1 MAPAY
6 KTHRGT
12 PATYDGATNMA
23 CMSGRSA
30 PQPAWAKL
38 VAVAAVLVIVWILG
52 QVIGPVLLVFTVSTT
67 FALLLNPVVRLLRK
81 LHIPRG
87 LAVLTVFVGFIA
99 AVALAVFLVIAPVR
113 SQVEEIQA
121 NLPAYTDQAKRQAD
135 ELQQFFD
142 RRGVDVDVK
151 ARSDAFLAGVQD
163 RASEAADNVVD
174 YSLNVLGVLVTLI
187 IILVA
192 CIYMLLDAPRILR
205 FAQRLGGPPA
215 AAFLRRTERTLTEY
229 VKAQLLVSLII
240 GTTAGVVLWIYGVT
254 GLFPLGATFAVAFTA
269 WVFVMEFVPYVGPI
283 LGAVP
288 PVLLALFT
296 SPIAALWVVVAFVAI
311 HQLEGHI
318 VVPKI
323 MGSAVGV
330 HPLVVIFG
338 LLIGE
343 QVAGVIGVLIAIPVV
358 VVVKEAVMFA
368 ADQFGLDLAAH
379 PAEPAPAHAHAPA
392 PAPDMP
398 ATREMPTRA
407 IDAPGL
413 RPEP

>member
-1 MAPAY
+1 M
-6 KTHRGT
+6 TR
-12 PATYDGATNMA
+12 
-23 CMSGRSA
+23 MSGRRA

-38 VAVAAVLVIVWILG
+38 VAAAAVLVIVWILG
-52 QVIGPVLLVFTVSTT
+52 QTIGPVLLVFTVSTIV
-67 FALLLNPVVRLLRK
+67 ALLLNPLVRFLRK

-87 LAVLTVFVGFIA
+87 LAVLAVFVGFVA
-99 AVALAVFLVIAPVR
+99 TVALAVFLVISPVR
-113 SQVEEIQA
+113 TQIEEIQA
-121 NLPAYTDQAKRQAD
+121 NLPVYTDQAERQAD
-135 ELQQFFD
+135 DLQQFFD
-142 RRGVDVDVK
+142 RRGIDVDVK
-151 ARSDAFLAGVQD
+151 ARADGFLAGLQD

-187 IILVA
+187 FILVA

-205 FAQRLGGPPA
+205 FAQRVGGPDTA
-215 AAFLRRTERTLTEY
+215 VFLRRVERTLTEY

-240 GTTAGVVLWIYGVT
+240 GTSAGIVLWIFGVT

-269 WVFVMEFVPYVGPI
+269 WVFVMEFIPYVGPI

-296 SPIAALWVVVAFVAI
+296 SPLAALWVVVAFIAI

-318 VVPKI
+318 VVPKV

-343 QVAGVIGVLIAIPVV
+343 QLAGIVGVLIAIPVV
-358 VVVKEAVMFA
+358 VVVKEAVIFA
-368 ADQFGLDLAAH
+368 SERLGFGTSAVAA
-379 PAEPAPAHAHAPA
+379 APAAAAAAAAP
-392 PAPDMP
+392 PV
-398 ATREMPTRA
+398 TREIPTRA

-413 RPEP
+413 RPER

>member
-1 MAPAY
+1 MPW
-6 KTHRGT
+6 
-12 PATYDGATNMA
+12 
-23 CMSGRSA
+23 MSGRSA

-38 VAVAAVLVIVWILG
+38 VAVAAVLAIVWILG
-52 QVIGPVLLVFTVSTT
+52 QTIGPVLLVFAVSTIV
-67 FALLLNPVVRLLRK
+67 ALLLNPLVRFLRR

-87 LAVLTVFVGFIA
+87 LAVLAVFVGFIA
-99 AVALAVFLVIAPVR
+99 TIALAVFLVISPVR
-113 SQVEEIQA
+113 TQIEEIQA
-121 NLPAYTDQAKRQAD
+121 NLPVYTDQAERQAD
-135 ELQQFFD
+135 DLQQFFD
-142 RRGVDVDVK
+142 RRGIDVDVK
-151 ARSDAFLAGVQD
+151 ARSDAFLSGLQD
-163 RASEAADNVVD
+163 RSSEAADNVVD

-205 FAQRLGGPPA
+205 FAVRMGGPETG
-215 AAFLRRTERTLTEY
+215 AFLRRVERTLADY

-240 GTTAGVVLWIYGVT
+240 GTSAGIVLWIYGVT
-254 GLFPLGATFAVAFTA
+254 GLFPLGATFAVAFAA

-343 QVAGVIGVLIAIPVV
+343 QVAGIVGLLIAIPVV
-358 VVVKEAVMFA
+358 VVVKETVIFASERFGMSPLGAATPTAAEAGSVPVRADPPAVI
-368 ADQFGLDLAAH
+368 
-379 PAEPAPAHAHAPA
+379 
-392 PAPDMP
+392 
-398 ATREMPTRA
+398 RELPTRA
-407 IDAPGL
+407 TDAPGL

>member
-1 MAPAY
+1 MP
-6 KTHRGT
+6 G
-12 PATYDGATNMA
+12 
-23 CMSGRSA
+23 MSGRSA

-38 VAVAAVLVIVWILG
+38 VAVAAVLAIVWILG
-52 QVIGPVLLVFTVSTT
+52 QIIGPVLLIFTVSTIV
-67 FALLLNPVVRLLRK
+67 ALLLNPLVRFLRR

-99 AVALAVFLVIAPVR
+99 AGALAVFLIISPVR
-113 SQVEEIQA
+113 SQIEEIQA
-121 NLPAYTDQAKRQAD
+121 NLPVYTDQAKRQAD
-135 ELQQFFD
+135 DLQQFFD
-142 RRGVDVDVK
+142 RRGIDVDVK
-151 ARSDAFLAGVQD
+151 ARSDAFLAGLQD

-205 FAQRLGGPPA
+205 FAQRIGGPETGV
-215 AAFLRRTERTLTEY
+215 FLRRVESTLTEY

-240 GTTAGVVLWIYGVT
+240 GTSAGVVLWIYGVA
-254 GLFPLGATFAVAFTA
+254 GIFPLGATFAVAFVA

-288 PVLLALFT
+288 PLLLALFT
-296 SPIAALWVVVAFVAI
+296 SPIAALWVAGAFIAI

-343 QVAGVIGVLIAIPVV
+343 QVAGIVGVLIAIPVV
-358 VVVKEAVMFA
+358 VVVKEAVIFA
-368 ADQFGLDLAAH
+368 TERFGMGLAEEPVPGVVTADTG
-379 PAEPAPAHAHAPA
+379 
-392 PAPDMP
+392 P
-398 ATREMPTRA
+398 ATREMPTRT
-407 IDAPGL
+407 IDGPGL